1 MRHWI
6 FGRIVPFPIFCGAV
20 LFFQAFGLFAIEDLG
35 TKKAGALRVGDDP
48 RQPAPYI
55 NEAARL
61 VVDGW
66 RHRVWSLYPVEK
78 VKAAETLSIQSK
90 GESVGIQAARGEAEP
105 FVLVLRSEVPLR
117 NVTVSCTDLRA
128 DGQAFIGAEAV
139 GVKRMAYV
147 YVDEPSG
154 TRMRAAMPY
163 ETGVGEYPDP
173 LLKGAGDARPNRNLQ
188 FLVTVRVPREAHSG
202 NYRGSLKI
210 EFTREAWM
218 PSDKPNAEVI
228 PLELNVRSFALPEVS
243 PLLNTSVFS
252 PKRLPEW
259 LQKGSVIEDLHQDFS
274 AHFQTPDPLP
284 SPIVKVAKDGVLTVD
299 SEEWERSA
307 AALFEKRK
315 TDHLFLPVWSMVKTG
330 EMQGLY
336 FLWHFPAVTK
346 QRWFGAQ
353 ICGDNG
359 EIHPDFEAKFG
370 AYLKHMHAVL
380 ERRGWLDRFFVATM
394 DEPYTYHTSD
404 RTQDTPANNYRVI
417 RKFVEFLRKTAPG
430 LRTFAT
436 ADPHPEL
443 NGFIDHWCLR
453 NLDHASE
460 ARERAQKFG
469 EVVTFCD
476 NYRTFIDY
484 PAVSARSFG
493 WLAWKFGARG
503 WLTYETLGSFAETWE
518 GPVFVYPQ
526 FGGSTVW
533 GMGQLFYPDPHGA
546 GSVAPSLRWEMMRE
560 GAEDYQYLW
569 LLQQKL
575 AHLPDALKGTPDAQ
589 EALQILVS
597 GASEVVGGTGDAE
610 IASQDRQPNA
620 QSNRVPMALRKRIG
634 DLIEKLSD
642 QKP

>member
-1 MRHWI
+1 MRYWI
-6 FGRIVPFPIFCGAV
+6 FQRTATFPLLCGA
-20 LFFQAFGLFAIEDLG
+20 LFFFSGFGLFAIEDLG
-35 TKKAGALRVGDDP
+35 APKAASPLVGSGALQTASD
-48 RQPAPYI
+48 A

-61 VVDGW
+61 IVEGW

-78 VKAAETLSIQSK
+78 VKAAETLSVQIK
-90 GESVGIQAARGEAEP
+90 GEGVSIEAARGEAEP

-117 NVTVSCTDLRA
+117 NVTISCTDLMA
-128 DGQAFIGAEAV
+128 EGQASIRAEAV

-154 TRMRAAMPY
+154 TRMKAAMPY
-163 ETGVGEYPDP
+163 ATGVGEYPDP
-173 LLKGAGDARPNRNLQ
+173 LFNGAGDARPNRNLQ
-188 FLVTVRVPREAHSG
+188 FLVTVLVPREARPGS
-202 NYRGSLKI
+202 YRGSLKL
-210 EFTREAWM
+210 EYTREAWM
-218 PSDKPNAEVI
+218 PADKPNAEVI
-228 PLELNVRSFALPEVS
+228 PLEVKVRSFALPEVS

-252 PKRLPEW
+252 LKRLPEW
-259 LQKGSVIEDLHQDFS
+259 LQKDAVLEGIHQDFA
-274 AHFQTPDPLP
+274 AHYQTPDPLP
-284 SPIVKVAKDGVLTVD
+284 SPVVRIGKDGVLTVD
-299 SEEWERSA
+299 SDEWERSA

-315 TDHLFLPVWSMVKTG
+315 TAHLFLPVWSMSKTG

-359 EIHPDFEAKFG
+359 EIHPDFEARFG
-370 AYLKHMHAVL
+370 AYLKHMHGVL

-404 RTQDTPANNYRVI
+404 RAQDTPSNNYRVI
-417 RKFVEFLRKTAPG
+417 RNFVQFLRKTAPG

-436 ADPHPEL
+436 ADPHPDL

-453 NLDHASE
+453 NLDHAAE
-460 ARERAQKFG
+460 ARERAEKFG

-503 WLTYETLGSFAETWE
+503 WLTYETLGSFTEAWE

-533 GMGQLFYPDPHGA
+533 GMGQLFYPDPHGVGA
-546 GSVAPSLRWEMMRE
+546 VAPSLRWEMMRE

-569 LLQQKL
+569 LLRKTL
-575 AHLPDALKGTPDAQ
+575 AELPETMLETQDAKDAR
-589 EALQILVS
+589 QILTS
-597 GASEVVGGTGDAE
+597 AANEVVGGTGDAE
-610 IASQDRQPNA
+610 IPSKDRQPNA
-620 QSNRVPMALRKRIG
+620 QSNGVPMVLRKRIG
-634 DLIEKLSD
+634 DLIEKLSR
-642 QKP
+642 